1 MEAHAFDSTGG
12 SSVVR
17 RRLGRGLSALL
28 GSGGDAEG
36 AEGSGIIPMHQPSAA
51 PAPGTDDIALEM
63 IERSPSQPRRDFDQA
78 AIDELADSIRR
89 HGMLQPMLVRKR
101 EDGEPGYQL
110 IAGERRWRAAQ
121 QIGLERV
128 PCRVIQFSDRQASEA
143 ALEENLK
150 REDLNVLEKA
160 LAFREYLD
168 RFGGTIEDLARQLS
182 MSRANVSNI
191 MRLLEL
197 PEPVQQLVRS
207 DRLSAGHARAMLPL
221 STAQQVLLA
230 EQIEKDQLSVRRVEE
245 IVRELLSQPES
256 AAETVSAEEPVM
268 GEPPEPSNH
277 VLSLQAALRDVLG
290 AKIEIRLR
298 KNDAGQ
304 IVIHF
309 RGNDDF
315 ERLVGR
321 LRKAS

>member
-1 MEAHAFDSTGG
+1 
-12 SSVVR
+12 
-17 RRLGRGLSALL
+17 
-28 GSGGDAEG
+28 
-36 AEGSGIIPMHQPSAA
+36 
-51 PAPGTDDIALEM
+51 
-63 IERSPSQPRRDFDQA
+63 
-78 AIDELADSIRR
+78 
-89 HGMLQPMLVRKR
+89 
-101 EDGEPGYQL
+101 
-110 IAGERRWRAAQ
+110 
-121 QIGLERV
+121 
-128 PCRVIQFSDRQASEA
+128 VIQFSDRQASEA

-207 DRLSAGHARAMLPL
+207 DRLSAGHARAILPL
-221 STAQQVLLA
+221 SAVQQVLVA
-230 EQIEKDQLSVRRVEE
+230 EQIEKEQLSVRRVEE
-245 IVRELLSQPES
+245 LVRELLNQPEA
-256 AAETVSAEEPVM
+256 AAESVAADEPAAVV
-268 GEPPEPSNH
+268 PPELSNH
-277 VLSLQAALRDVLG
+277 VLSLQTALRDVLG
-290 AKIEIRLR
+290 AKIEIRLK
-298 KNDAGQ
+298 KNDIGQ

-321 LRKAS
+321 LRKAA

>member
-1 MEAHAFDSTGG
+1 MEAHSFEGNVG
-12 SSVVR
+12 SAQVR

-28 GSGGDAEG
+28 GGNGESEG
-36 AEGSGIIPMHQPSAA
+36 QEGPGIIPMHQPSAA
-51 PAPGTDDIALEM
+51 PAPGADDISLDQ

-89 HGMLQPMLVRKR
+89 HGILQPLIVRKR
-101 EDGEPGYQL
+101 ENGEPGFQL

-207 DRLSAGHARAMLPL
+207 DRLSAGHARAILPL
-221 STAQQVLLA
+221 SSVQQVLVA
-230 EQIEKDQLSVRRVEE
+230 EQIEKEQLSVRRVEE
-245 IVRELLSQPES
+245 LVRELLNQPEA
-256 AAETVSAEEPVM
+256 AAEDVAAAEPAAVA
-268 GEPPEPSNH
+268 PPELSNH
-277 VLSLQAALRDVLG
+277 VLSLQTALRDVLG
-290 AKIEIRLR
+290 AKIEIRLK
-298 KNDAGQ
+298 KNDIGQ

>member
-143 ALEENLK
+143 ALEE
-150 REDLNVLEKA
+150 DLNVLEKA

-256 AAETVSAEEPVM
+256 AVETDSAEEPVM